1 LKNFVAKIRQT
12 VRGFLGISKLHD
24 EIETLKKA
32 NEQLGLTIKDH
43 EKSIAVLAV
52 LQAKTMKDVLAYF
65 DMITKATRK
74 PTSPIIKKVDDDI
87 IN

>member
-1 LKNFVAKIRQT
+1 MTLFVSKIREKLAE
-12 VRGFLGISKLHD
+12 FLGISKLHN

-32 NEQLGLTIKDH
+32 NEQLDALVKDH

-52 LQAKTMKDVLAYF
+52 LQARTMKEVLTYF
-65 DMITKATRK
+65 EMITKASRK
-74 PTSPIIKKVDDDI
+74 SQSPIIKKVDDDI